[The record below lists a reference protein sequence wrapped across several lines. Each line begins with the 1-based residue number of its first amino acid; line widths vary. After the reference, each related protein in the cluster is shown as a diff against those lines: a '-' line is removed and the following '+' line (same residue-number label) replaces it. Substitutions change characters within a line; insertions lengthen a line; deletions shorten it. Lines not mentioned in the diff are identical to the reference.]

1 MNNNSEENYKFFNHA
16 VVQFG
21 TNLIR
26 IDLIKSI
33 SYTWNA
39 AVNEKNKYAYIIT
52 VVYNMGESVSYNG
65 NIDDLRHFLVTLSD
79 YDYFDNLYVIHNIED
94 FIKELHQQYYDSKA
108 FNKINQKMKK
118 SSSNMDSDIDLNNKS
133 EKN

>member
-1 MNNNSEENYKFFNHA
+1 MNNSEENYKFFNHA

-65 NIDDLRHFLVTLSD
+65 NIDDLRHF
-79 YDYFDNLYVIHNIED
+79 
-94 FIKELHQQYYDSKA
+94 
-108 FNKINQKMKK
+108 
-118 SSSNMDSDIDLNNKS
+118 
-133 EKN
+133 